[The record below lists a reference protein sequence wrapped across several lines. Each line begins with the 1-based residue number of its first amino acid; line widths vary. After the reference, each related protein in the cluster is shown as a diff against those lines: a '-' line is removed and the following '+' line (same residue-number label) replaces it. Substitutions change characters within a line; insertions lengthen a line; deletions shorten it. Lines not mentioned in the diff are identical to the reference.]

1 MLFTASFQTNSQLIC
16 IDIQKEA
23 CETTR
28 DRLAKLLTADILKD
42 HVTIL
47 HTSHSPLLPQV
58 ENVGLVCYNL
68 GYLPNSN
75 RDIKTHMDTTISSI
89 ADAANMLRVGGMLS
103 VTTYPRTNANEDYA
117 VHALLEGMALLS
129 STSID
134 WRAYVEDLGP
144 DPANPNEFSVRDAV
158 QTALERM
165 VTNEP
170 RKQTWRVMENKLL
183 GRALSPI
190 LLTATRIQ

>member
-1 MLFTASFQTNSQLIC
+1 MLFTSIKTHSQLIC

-23 CETTR
+23 CEETR
-28 DRLAKLLTADILKD
+28 DRLAKLLTADILN
-42 HVTIL
+42 HQVTIC
-47 HTSHSPLLPQV
+47 HTSHSPLPRV
-58 ENVGLVCYNL
+58 GNVGLVCYNL

-89 ADAANMLRVGGMLS
+89 ADAATMLRVGGMLS
-103 VTTYPRTNANEDYA
+103 VTTYPRSNANEDYA

-129 STSID
+129 SASID
-134 WRAYVEDLGP
+134 WRTYVEDLGP
-144 DPANPNEFSVRDAV
+144 DPANPNEYSVRDTV
-158 QTALERM
+158 RTALTRI

-170 RKQTWRVMENKLL
+170 RKQTWRVMKNKLL
-183 GRALSPI
+183 GRSLSPI